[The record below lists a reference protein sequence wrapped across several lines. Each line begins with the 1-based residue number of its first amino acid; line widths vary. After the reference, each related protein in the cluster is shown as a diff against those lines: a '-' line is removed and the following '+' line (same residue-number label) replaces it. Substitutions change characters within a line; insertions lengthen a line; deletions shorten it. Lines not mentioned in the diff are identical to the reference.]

1 MIYTLTTNP
10 AIDMNISTN
19 GIKRKLVNRTSN
31 AVYSPNGK
39 GLNVTFVLGHYG
51 IESKILGFFGGFSG
65 KYIVEESEKRGFD
78 VLPTWVEDTT
88 RINIFLNDGSDEF
101 KFVNSGSYVNE
112 KQKLDMLDKIQSLED
127 ISYLSISGS
136 LPPGIDDNYY
146 EDIFKICENK
156 SIKTILDISS
166 PKLKELLQYNPYLIK
181 PNDEEIKDIFGI
193 IVRDEEDIKDVLKL
207 LHLKGAQNIL
217 LTLGEKGSYF
227 YNGKSIYYASAQ
239 PVTVVSSACAGDSAL
254 AAFLSIWL
262 ENPEHIEEAL
272 KRSAATG
279 ASVAES
285 NGIGNL
291 ENVEDYIKNI
301 SAGFA
306 LYERSAQDL
315 LTKLMTHEN
324 KISQNQKILL
334 DEKFTLDDSIKNL
347 SSIIENFSND
357 LQVKLDMMFENSLD
371 IQDKLDVMF
380 NNSFMNDEVPLDSE
394 ELFKDDVNNVFN
406 PFSEEIYE
414 IEDKEIKVIGE
425 DELNE

>member
-146 EDIFKICENK
+146 EDIFKICKNK

-227 YNGKSIYYASAQ
+227 YNGKSIYYASA
-239 PVTVVSSACAGDSAL
+239 
-254 AAFLSIWL
+254 
-262 ENPEHIEEAL
+262 
-272 KRSAATG
+272 
-279 ASVAES
+279 
-285 NGIGNL
+285 
-291 ENVEDYIKNI
+291 
-301 SAGFA
+301 
-306 LYERSAQDL
+306 
-315 LTKLMTHEN
+315 
-324 KISQNQKILL
+324 
-334 DEKFTLDDSIKNL
+334 
-347 SSIIENFSND
+347 
-357 LQVKLDMMFENSLD
+357 
-371 IQDKLDVMF
+371 
-380 NNSFMNDEVPLDSE
+380 
-394 ELFKDDVNNVFN
+394 
-406 PFSEEIYE
+406 
-414 IEDKEIKVIGE
+414 
-425 DELNE
+425 